1 MKKIVAIV
9 MVGVM
14 ALGMLCMA
22 AGSPSARA
30 IVASASSASASSST
44 SSAETP
50 EERAASE
57 AGMSVPEYLNNAII
71 SVPGLEGNLPVGQGG
86 HVEINGAPSNYTIT
100 MVKPSKADVSLALD
114 KAAAEKGKIVC
125 FFGIKAC
132 RFKTAKVN
140 FYVQGM
146 KKGTKLVAFQ
156 YVDGAWKKVV
166 INEIREDH
174 VVVTLENNSGRIV
187 FIEK

>member
-1 MKKIVAIV
+1 MKKIVALV
-9 MVGVM
+9 MAGVM

-22 AGSPSARA
+22 AGSPSAKA
-30 IVASASSASASSST
+30 VVASASLAEREESAAN
-44 SSAETP
+44 
-50 EERAASE
+50 E
-57 AGMSVPEYLNNAII
+57 AGMTIAEYRNNAII

-100 MVKPSKADVSLALD
+100 MVKPSEADVKLALD

-146 KKGTKLVAFQ
+146 KKGVNLVAFQ
-156 YVDGAWKKVV
+156 YVDGVWKKVV

-174 VVVTLENNSGRIV
+174 VVVTLENNSGRLI